1 MTVMRKYESQYESNE
16 CQVGYS
22 LARDRDRFRAH
33 PNRNLE
39 QKTAKVAVAAGLI
52 N

>member
-22 LARDRDRFRAH
+22 LGRDRDRIRAH
-33 PNRNLE
+33 PNRYLE
-39 QKTAKVAVAAGLI
+39 QKTAKAAGLI